1 MNCMFEVELHDG
13 LANMERE
20 VQEAFDKQKSV
31 YQSGIESVRK
41 RPFFPEG

>member
-1 MNCMFEVELHDG
+1 MFEVELHDG

-20 VQEAFDKQKSV
+20 VQEAFDKQKKSV